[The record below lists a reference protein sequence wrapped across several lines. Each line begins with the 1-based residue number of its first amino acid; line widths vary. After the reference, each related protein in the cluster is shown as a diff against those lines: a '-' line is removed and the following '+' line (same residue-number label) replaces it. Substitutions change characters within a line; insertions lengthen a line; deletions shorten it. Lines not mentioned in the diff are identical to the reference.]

1 MWHNFVTAGQVN
13 IVNSIIITI
22 KTCVFQIIPAMIEMV
37 NNVPRYHRSDVGAQQ
52 VLCKPLQLLNEVKIL
67 NILHSIVVVNV
78 YFLMAN
84 MLGGV
89 VIFSGHH
96 HPTLTHIH

>member
-1 MWHNFVTAGQVN
+1 VN

-52 VLCKPLQLLNEVKIL
+52 VLCKPLQ
-67 NILHSIVVVNV
+67 
-78 YFLMAN
+78 Y
-84 MLGGV
+84 
-89 VIFSGHH
+89 
-96 HPTLTHIH
+96 